1 MVSEAVSVC
10 SLPQEMLLKIFTLLS
25 RSDLYNVLLVCRKW
39 RTVAETPWLWRRME
53 VVVGQIKVTNM
64 NLLNATRLRSV
75 KRVRLFSLYHPDEE
89 EAEAVFTAILEH
101 EGIRELNISQ
111 NQISKVNP
119 DTLAKAV
126 NSMEQVNLHNAK
138 LTGGQV
144 EAVFQ
149 EMSGTTR
156 LHMLSMGHVNI
167 STVPANTAATAL
179 NRLHIVKLCETNI
192 TTEQLDQ
199 TLRLVLSHTVSDYTA
214 KHKQQIPPDTALT
227 ETSQCVHSVDGRCCN
242 LLINRDAY

>member
-1 MVSEAVSVC
+1 MVAETVSVTA
-10 SLPQEMLLKIFTLLS
+10 LPQEMLMKIFSLLS

-39 RTVAETPWLWRRME
+39 RMVAESPWLWRRME

-64 NLLNATRLRSV
+64 NLLNSTRLRSV
-75 KRVRLFSLYHPDEE
+75 RRVRLFSLYQPDEE

-199 TLRLVLSHTVSDYTA
+199 TLRLVLSHTVSDYTT
-214 KHKQQIPPDTALT
+214 KHKQ
-227 ETSQCVHSVDGRCCN
+227 
-242 LLINRDAY
+242 

>member
-1 MVSEAVSVC
+1 MMVADSVSVS
-10 SLPQEMLLKIFTLLS
+10 SLPQELLMKIFSLLS

-64 NLLNATRLRSV
+64 NLLNSTRLRSV

-89 EAEAVFTAILEH
+89 EAEAVFTAIQEH

-111 NQISKVNP
+111 NKISRVNP

-126 NSMEQVNLHNAK
+126 SSMEQVNLHNAK
-138 LTGGQV
+138 LTVQQV
-144 EAVFQ
+144 DAVF
-149 EMSGTTR
+149 EELSCTNR

-167 STVPANTAATAL
+167 STVLPHTAAIAL
-179 NRLHIVKLCETNI
+179 NRLEIVKLCETNI
-192 TTEQLDQ
+192 TTEQLDRILRSVYQ
-199 TLRLVLSHTVSDYTA
+199 TYFTT
-214 KHKQQIPPDTALT
+214 
-227 ETSQCVHSVDGRCCN
+227 
-242 LLINRDAY
+242 